1 MLPHLHLLTLGA
13 PLLLSGTGE
22 QIRFRTRK
30 HFALLIRL
38 AVEAGRRLT
47 RDYLMDLLWG
57 NAPAHLARHSLAQ
70 ALTVLKQK
78 VGREHLLIQRAAV
91 ALVEGAVDADV
102 AHLDACDLQIR
113 GAFLD
118 GFDVPASAAFE
129 QWKDEWRAKL
139 TPRIRDCLVK
149 QMDAGRRIGDFAT
162 VERHAQILHDL
173 DPLSEDAVRGLI
185 EARAWVGDRTNAL
198 KAFARFE
205 ADLATELGAKPS
217 AELVRIADLLR
228 EGRRAAPR
236 PQSPDQRPERQERRF
251 ESETLIG
258 RERDFA
264 RLYDAWLEVRRRT
277 PRIMVVTGD
286 PGVGKTTLT
295 NAFVSTC
302 QMEGAVVAR
311 AQAYD
316 AERELPF
323 AILAELIKQLTLQ
336 RAIGGADPE
345 ALSELSRV
353 SPEIFNVFP
362 GVPKPVEWSAEV
374 VPLRLADSFLKAVEA
389 ATDEGPLVLV
399 VDDVHAADNAS
410 AAILHMVARKLP
422 RTRLLL
428 ILTGRTNELRTAAA
442 PSALVSD
449 TTVQALQG
457 LELEPLS
464 AEAAE
469 RLVTA
474 LAVRADATLK
484 PDDLPTTRILQA
496 GNGNPLAL
504 ELLTK
509 EWVAHGSSSLLS
521 DIEALNTQPVA
532 NIGIPRAIGAVFD
545 RQIRRLDATSRAALD
560 FAAVLGR
567 RLADLPL
574 YEVVGL
580 APAAAGEALTRLLE
594 EGFLRE
600 VHGGLEFR
608 NELIRAQAYYA
619 IAGPARQHLHREAG
633 SVLAQ
638 RKVGDDPRSSNLE
651 VAWHFLRGGDPGRSL
666 TYAIEGAGAA
676 MQVGAPYESE
686 QVLSALLHQPCG
698 KEHSERI
705 QLLLARA
712 LVDQSKADDA
722 LPILG
727 ELVVS
732 AGLTSRTL
740 AEVTQMRAA
749 AIYLVNRDVGESHCQ
764 AAAQA
769 LAAARTTDDVE
780 LIARALFE
788 YARSGAQSGDEDR
801 VLAAKK
807 EIDNLLEDEKARQVP
822 ILHTAQGFC
831 HYFLF
836 DALASAAS
844 LDVARGLLAESPRV
858 TELSYVLNAY
868 GSCRY
873 HLCDFAGARQ
883 SYIAGLRLAKRVGD
897 DSRASIISGNICALL
912 TTVGEYDGAIEAG
925 RESVQ
930 LGTRALNHP
939 VLMTCL
945 TSLAEAFILAGDRT
959 QALDHLE
966 RAERWVKEQRSWS
979 ANMEFFCQGAC
990 VALLMGNLS
999 LALSLIGSAEEH
1011 AWGKERCVPNP
1022 GVFEKL
1028 RVFRAAHVGGVEL
1041 ASPIAKSA
1049 RAKFRVRHP
1058 LYYLTVLAAAA
1069 WLERRTLGC
1078 NTPETLAELEVF
1090 DTPSLRGY
1098 RALQV
1103 AQGFLT

>member
-1 MLPHLHLLTLGA
+1 
-13 PLLLSGTGE
+13 
-22 QIRFRTRK
+22 
-30 HFALLIRL
+30 
-38 AVEAGRRLT
+38 
-47 RDYLMDLLWG
+47 
-57 NAPAHLARHSLAQ
+57 
-70 ALTVLKQK
+70 
-78 VGREHLLIQRAAV
+78 
-91 ALVEGAVDADV
+91 
-102 AHLDACDLQIR
+102 
-113 GAFLD
+113 
-118 GFDVPASAAFE
+118 
-129 QWKDEWRAKL
+129 
-139 TPRIRDCLVK
+139 
-149 QMDAGRRIGDFAT
+149 
-162 VERHAQILHDL
+162 
-173 DPLSEDAVRGLI
+173 
-185 EARAWVGDRTNAL
+185 
-198 KAFARFE
+198 
-205 ADLATELGAKPS
+205 
-217 AELVRIADLLR
+217 
-228 EGRRAAPR
+228 
-236 PQSPDQRPERQERRF
+236 
-251 ESETLIG
+251 
-258 RERDFA
+258 
-264 RLYDAWLEVRRRT
+264 
-277 PRIMVVTGD
+277 
-286 PGVGKTTLT
+286 
-295 NAFVSTC
+295 
-302 QMEGAVVAR
+302 
-311 AQAYD
+311 
-316 AERELPF
+316 
-323 AILAELIKQLTLQ
+323 
-336 RAIGGADPE
+336 
-345 ALSELSRV
+345 
-353 SPEIFNVFP
+353 
-362 GVPKPVEWSAEV
+362 
-374 VPLRLADSFLKAVEA
+374 
-389 ATDEGPLVLV
+389 
-399 VDDVHAADNAS
+399 
-410 AAILHMVARKLP
+410 
-422 RTRLLL
+422 
-428 ILTGRTNELRTAAA
+428 
-442 PSALVSD
+442 
-449 TTVQALQG
+449 
-457 LELEPLS
+457 
-464 AEAAE
+464 
-469 RLVTA
+469 
-474 LAVRADATLK
+474 
-484 PDDLPTTRILQA
+484 
-496 GNGNPLAL
+496 
-504 ELLTK
+504 
-509 EWVAHGSSSLLS
+509 
-521 DIEALNTQPVA
+521 
-532 NIGIPRAIGAVFD
+532 
-545 RQIRRLDATSRAALD
+545 
-560 FAAVLGR
+560 
-567 RLADLPL
+567 
-574 YEVVGL
+574 
-580 APAAAGEALTRLLE
+580 
-594 EGFLRE
+594 
-600 VHGGLEFR
+600 
-608 NELIRAQAYYA
+608 
-619 IAGPARQHLHREAG
+619 
-633 SVLAQ
+633 
-638 RKVGDDPRSSNLE
+638 
-651 VAWHFLRGGDPGRSL
+651 
-666 TYAIEGAGAA
+666 

-727 ELVVS
+727 DLVVS

-836 DALASAAS
+836 DARASAAS

-939 VLMTCL
+939 LLMTCL

-966 RAERWVKEQRSWS
+966 RAERWVKDQRSWS

-999 LALSLIGSAEEH
+999 LALSLIGSAEER

-1041 ASPIAKSA
+1041 ASAIAKSA
-1049 RAKFRVRHP
+1049 RAKFRGRHP
-1058 LYYLTVLAAAA
+1058 LYYLTVLAGAA

-1098 RALQV
+1098 HALQV